1 MSSASQ
7 RIEEF
12 KKSYIELKPSISAK
26 RAAIFTESHKQTE
39 GQAVII
45 RRAKAFKAVCEQ
57 IPATIFGGELVV
69 GAIGE
74 FRKAGIVCP
83 EYSWQWVDNE
93 MDSFA
98 SRTQDPYCIDDLTK
112 YQLRK
117 DIFPYWQG
125 KSLEETFLS
134 RIHPE
139 TANILI
145 DTGILDSDSKWRN
158 AVGEITAD
166 YQDLIFKKGFSGIK
180 AEAEAKLARLEPT
193 STEALEQ
200 IEFYQ
205 AATLVAEGIIT
216 LANRYADK
224 AAELA
229 KAEPNRQRKM
239 ELEEIASVCRCVPEQ
254 PPETFREAIQTVWF
268 TQLGSILSENSL
280 ALNLGRFD
288 QYMYA
293 YYAKDIAAGKLDKA
307 QAQELIEALWIKLSE
322 WVWAISSNTAK
333 FFAGYNSFQN
343 LTVGGRTR
351 DGRDATNELS
361 FMCLQATE
369 NVKTHQPGLSV
380 RIHPDS
386 PDEFLLAVC
395 KLIRVGTGFPAV
407 HNDRIGSAMLVA
419 AGLSPEDA
427 RDWSNCGCVVP
438 HFRKV
443 GEWTSAVSVNLAASV
458 EYALNQG
465 KSRITGKQMGLP
477 EQAASTFISYEDVK
491 AAIFRQIAYLVK
503 HSVVGTI
510 TAQQIHA
517 EMVPRPYLS
526 LLVDGCM
533 EKGKDLSKGGAKY
546 NVGPVLTGIGVADTA
561 NSLAMIK
568 KLVFE
573 EQKTTLAEICQAL
586 DANWQGYEALRQAA
600 LACPKYGND
609 IDYVDSIAV
618 EITEFYHQQ
627 IVAYKDFFGSKFN
640 SAFMGISNYIPAGSV
655 IGATPDGR
663 KSQTP
668 LTEGVSPHAGTDLTS
683 PTAAMRSVA
692 KINHDIHSGG
702 TLMNVKLAPE
712 LLQSER
718 DLKNLAA
725 LIRAYFAL
733 GAFHVQFNVI
743 STETLRKAQENPEDY
758 RDMLVRV
765 AGYST
770 QFVNLSREAQ
780 DAIIE
785 RTTYDT
791 M

>member
-1 MSSASQ
+1 MSTQ
-7 RIEEF
+7 RITEF
-12 KKSYIELKPSISAK
+12 KKSYIDLKPSISVK
-26 RAAIFTESHKQTE
+26 RALAFTASHKQTE
-39 GQAVII
+39 GEAVII
-45 RRAKAFKAVCEQ
+45 RRAKAFKAVCET
-57 IPATIFGGELVV
+57 IPATIFDHELIV

-74 FRKAGIVCP
+74 FRKCGIVCP
-83 EYSWQWVDNE
+83 EYSWQWVDKE

-98 SRTQDPYCIDDLTK
+98 SRSQDPYCIDDITK
-112 YQLRK
+112 RTLRNEV
-117 DIFPYWQG
+117 FPYWQG
-125 KSLEETFLS
+125 KSLEETFRS
-134 RIHPE
+134 RLNPE
-139 TANILI
+139 TANILV
-145 DTGILDSDSKWRN
+145 DTGIIDNDSKWRN
-158 AVGEITAD
+158 AVGEVTAD
-166 YQDLIFKKGFSGIK
+166 YQDVIFKKGFGGLQ
-180 AEAEAKLARLEPT
+180 AEALAHLAELEPVT
-193 STEALEQ
+193 VEAMEK
-200 IEFYQ
+200 INFYR
-205 AATLVAEGIIT
+205 AAVLVSEGIIT
-216 LANRYADK
+216 LANRYAEQAEQLARTEQDAGRK
-224 AAELA
+224 AELLA
-229 KAEPNRQRKM
+229 
-239 ELEEIASVCRCVPEQ
+239 IARNCRRVPEQ
-254 PPETFREAIQTVWF
+254 PPTTFYEAIQMVWF

-288 QYMYA
+288 QYMHPYFA
-293 YYAKDIAAGKLDKA
+293 ADIEKGLLTKE

-361 FMCLQATE
+361 FMCLQATA

-386 PDEFLLAVC
+386 PDEFMLAVC
-395 KLIRVGTGFPAV
+395 RLISAGTGFPAV
-407 HNDRIGSAMLVA
+407 HNDRVGSAMLVA

-438 HFRKV
+438 HFRKI
-443 GEWTSAVSVNLAASV
+443 GEWTSAVSVNLAAAV

-465 KSRITGKQMGLP
+465 KSRIDGKKMGLD
-477 EQAASTFISYEDVK
+477 EQPADKFSSYEEVK
-491 AAIFRQIAYLVK
+491 AAVFRQIAYLVK
-503 HSVVGTI
+503 HSVIGTI

-533 EKGKDLSKGGAKY
+533 DKGKDLSKGGAKY
-546 NVGPVLTGIGVADTA
+546 NVGPVLTGIGVADMA
-561 NSLAMIK
+561 NSLAMIR

-573 EQKTTLAEICQAL
+573 EKKTTLAEICAAL
-586 DANWQGYEALRQAA
+586 DSDWQGYEELRQAA

-609 IDYVDSIAV
+609 IDTVDSIAV
-618 EITEFYHQQ
+618 EISEFYHRE
-627 IVAYKDFFGSKFN
+627 IHAYKDYFGSPFN

-663 KSQTP
+663 RSGTP

-702 TLMNVKLAPE
+702 TLLNVKLAPE
-712 LLQSER
+712 LLKTER
-718 DLKNLAA
+718 SLKNLAA
-725 LIRAYFAL
+725 IIRAYFAL

-743 STETLRKAQENPEDY
+743 SAETLRKAQEHPEDY

-785 RTTYDT
+785 RTTYEA

>member
-1 MSSASQ
+1 MSTQ
-7 RIEEF
+7 RIAEF
-12 KKSYIELKPSISAK
+12 KKSYIDSKPSISVK
-26 RAAIFTESHKQTE
+26 RALAFTASHKQTE
-39 GQAVII
+39 GEAVIL
-45 RRAKAFKAVCEQ
+45 RRAKAFKAVCET
-57 IPATIFGGELVV
+57 IPVTIFDNELIV
-69 GAIGE
+69 GSIGE
-74 FRKAGIVCP
+74 FRKCGIVCP
-83 EYSWQWVDNE
+83 EYSWQWVDRE
-93 MDSFA
+93 MNSFE
-98 SRTQDPYCIDDLTK
+98 SRSQDPYCIDDITK
-112 YQLRK
+112 RTLRNEV
-117 DIFPYWQG
+117 FPYWQG

-134 RIHPE
+134 RLNSE
-139 TANILI
+139 TANILV
-145 DTGILDSDSKWRN
+145 DTGIIDNDSKWRN
-158 AVGEITAD
+158 AVGEVTAD
-166 YQDLIFKKGFSGIK
+166 YQDVIFKKGFGGLK
-180 AEAEAKLARLEPT
+180 AEALAHLAELEPIT
-193 STEALEQ
+193 VEAMEK
-200 IEFYQ
+200 IDFYR
-205 AATLVAEGIIT
+205 AAVLVSDGIVA
-216 LANRYADK
+216 LANRYADQAEQLARTEREAGRK
-224 AAELA
+224 AELLA
-229 KAEPNRQRKM
+229 
-239 ELEEIASVCRCVPEQ
+239 IARNCRRVPEQ
-254 PPETFREAIQTVWF
+254 PPTTFHEAIQMVWF

-288 QYMYA
+288 QYMHPYFA
-293 YYAKDIAAGKLDKA
+293 VDIEKGFLTKD

-361 FMCLQATE
+361 YMCLQATE

-395 KLIRVGTGFPAV
+395 RLISAGTGFPAV
-407 HNDRIGSAMLVA
+407 HNDRVGSAMLVA

-443 GEWTSAVSVNLAASV
+443 GEWTSAVSVNLAAAV

-465 KSRITGKQMGLP
+465 KSRLDGKQMGLA
-477 EQAASTFISYEDVK
+477 EQPADGFSSYEEVK
-491 AAIFRQIAYLVK
+491 AAVFRQIAYLVK
-503 HSVVGTI
+503 HSVIGTI

-526 LLVDGCM
+526 LLVDGCL

-546 NVGPVLTGIGVADTA
+546 NVGPVLTGIGVADMA
-561 NSLAMIK
+561 NSLAMIR

-573 EQKTTLAEICQAL
+573 EKKYTLAEICAAL
-586 DANWQGYEALRQAA
+586 DADWAGYEELRQAA

-618 EITEFYHQQ
+618 EISEFYHQE
-627 IVAYKDFFGSKFN
+627 IHAYKDYFGSPFN

-663 KSQTP
+663 KSGTP

-692 KINHDIHSGG
+692 KINHDVHSGG
-702 TLMNVKLAPE
+702 TLLNVKLAPE
-712 LLQSER
+712 LLKTER
-718 DLKNLAA
+718 NLKNLAA
-725 LIRAYFAL
+725 IIRAYFAL

-743 STETLRKAQENPEDY
+743 SAETLRKAQEHPEDY

-785 RTTYDT
+785 RTTYEA

>member
-1 MSSASQ
+1 MSTQ
-7 RIEEF
+7 RIAEF
-12 KKSYIELKPSISAK
+12 KKSYIDSKPSISVK
-26 RAAIFTESHKQTE
+26 RALAFTASHKQTE
-39 GQAVII
+39 GESVIV
-45 RRAKAFKAVCEQ
+45 RRAKAFKAVCET
-57 IPATIFGGELVV
+57 IPATIFDHELIV

-74 FRKAGIVCP
+74 FRKCGIVCP
-83 EYSWQWVDNE
+83 EYSWQWVDKE

-98 SRTQDPYCIDDLTK
+98 SRNQDPYCIDDITK
-112 YQLRK
+112 RTLRNEV
-117 DIFPYWQG
+117 FPYWQG

-134 RIHPE
+134 RLNPE
-139 TANILI
+139 TANILV
-145 DTGILDSDSKWRN
+145 DTGIIDNDSKWRN
-158 AVGEITAD
+158 AVGEVTAD
-166 YQDLIFKKGFSGIK
+166 YQDVIFKKGFGGIR
-180 AEAEAKLARLEPT
+180 AEALVHLAELEPVT
-193 STEALEQ
+193 VEALEK
-200 IEFYQ
+200 IDFYR
-205 AATLVAEGIIT
+205 AAVLVSEGIIT
-216 LANRYADK
+216 LANRYADQAEQLARTEQDAGRK
-224 AAELA
+224 AEL
-229 KAEPNRQRKM
+229 
-239 ELEEIASVCRCVPEQ
+239 LVIAQNCRRVPEQ
-254 PPETFREAIQTVWF
+254 PPTTFYEAIQMVWF

-288 QYMYA
+288 QYMHPYFA
-293 YYAKDIAAGKLDKA
+293 ADIEKGLLTKE

-361 FMCLQATE
+361 YMCLQATA

-386 PDEFLLAVC
+386 PDEFMLAVC
-395 KLIRVGTGFPAV
+395 RLISAGTGFPAV
-407 HNDRIGSAMLVA
+407 HNDRVGSAMLVA

-438 HFRKV
+438 HFRKI
-443 GEWTSAVSVNLAASV
+443 GEWTSAVSVNLAAAV

-465 KSRITGKQMGLP
+465 KSRIDGKQMGLV
-477 EQAASTFISYEDVK
+477 EQPADRFSSYEEVK
-491 AAIFRQIAYLVK
+491 AAVFRQIAYLVK
-503 HSVVGTI
+503 HSVIGTI

-533 EKGKDLSKGGAKY
+533 DKGKDLSKGGAKY
-546 NVGPVLTGIGVADTA
+546 NVGPVLTGIGVADMA
-561 NSLAMIK
+561 NSLAMIR

-573 EQKTTLAEICQAL
+573 EKKTTLAEICAAL
-586 DANWQGYEALRQAA
+586 DADWAGYEELRQAA

-609 IDYVDSIAV
+609 IDTVDSIAV
-618 EITEFYHQQ
+618 EISEFYHRE
-627 IVAYKDFFGSKFN
+627 IHAYKDYFGSPFN

-663 KSQTP
+663 KSGTP

-692 KINHDIHSGG
+692 KINHDVHSGG
-702 TLMNVKLAPE
+702 TLLNVKLAPE
-712 LLQSER
+712 LLKTER
-718 DLKNLAA
+718 NLKNLAA
-725 LIRAYFAL
+725 IIRAYFAL

-743 STETLRKAQENPEDY
+743 SAETLRKAQEHPEDY

-785 RTTYDT
+785 RTTYEA

>member
-1 MSSASQ
+1 MSTQ
-7 RIEEF
+7 RITEF
-12 KKSYIELKPSISAK
+12 KKSYIDLKPSISVK
-26 RAAIFTESHKQTE
+26 RALAFTASHKQTE
-39 GQAVII
+39 GEAVII
-45 RRAKAFKAVCEQ
+45 RRAKAFKAVCET
-57 IPATIFGGELVV
+57 IPATIFDHELIV

-74 FRKAGIVCP
+74 FRKCGIVCP
-83 EYSWQWVDNE
+83 EYSWQWVDKE

-98 SRTQDPYCIDDLTK
+98 SRSQDPYCIDDITK
-112 YQLRK
+112 RTLRNEV
-117 DIFPYWQG
+117 FPYWQG

-134 RIHPE
+134 RLNPE
-139 TANILI
+139 TANILV
-145 DTGILDSDSKWRN
+145 DTGIIDNDSKWRN
-158 AVGEITAD
+158 AVGEVTAD
-166 YQDLIFKKGFSGIK
+166 YQDVIFKKGFGGLQ
-180 AEAEAKLARLEPT
+180 AEALAHLAELEPVT
-193 STEALEQ
+193 VEAMEK
-200 IEFYQ
+200 INFYR
-205 AATLVAEGIIT
+205 AAVLVSEGIIT
-216 LANRYADK
+216 LANRYAEQAEQLARTEQDAGRK
-224 AAELA
+224 AELLA
-229 KAEPNRQRKM
+229 
-239 ELEEIASVCRCVPEQ
+239 IARNCRRVPEQ
-254 PPETFREAIQTVWF
+254 PPTTFYEAIQMVWF

-288 QYMYA
+288 QYMHPYFA
-293 YYAKDIAAGKLDKA
+293 ADIEKGLLTKE

-361 FMCLQATE
+361 YMCLQATA

-386 PDEFLLAVC
+386 PDEFMLAVC
-395 KLIRVGTGFPAV
+395 RLISAGTGFPAV
-407 HNDRIGSAMLVA
+407 HNDRVGSAMLVA

-438 HFRKV
+438 HFRKI
-443 GEWTSAVSVNLAASV
+443 GEWTSAVSVNLAAAV

-465 KSRITGKQMGLP
+465 KSRIDGKKMGLD
-477 EQAASTFISYEDVK
+477 EQPADKFSSYEEVK
-491 AAIFRQIAYLVK
+491 AAVFRQIAYLVK
-503 HSVVGTI
+503 HSVIGTI

-533 EKGKDLSKGGAKY
+533 DKGKDLSKGGAKY
-546 NVGPVLTGIGVADTA
+546 NVGPVLTGIGVADMA
-561 NSLAMIK
+561 NSLAMIR

-573 EQKTTLAEICQAL
+573 EKKTTLAEICAAL
-586 DANWQGYEALRQAA
+586 DSDWQGYEELRQAA

-609 IDYVDSIAV
+609 IDTVDSIAV
-618 EITEFYHQQ
+618 EISEFYHRE
-627 IVAYKDFFGSKFN
+627 IHAYKDYFGSPFN

-663 KSQTP
+663 RSGTP

-702 TLMNVKLAPE
+702 TLLNVKLAPE
-712 LLQSER
+712 LLKTER
-718 DLKNLAA
+718 SLKNLAA
-725 LIRAYFAL
+725 IIRAYFAL

-743 STETLRKAQENPEDY
+743 SAETLRKAQEHPEDY

-785 RTTYDT
+785 RTTYEA

>member
-1 MSSASQ
+1 MSSK

-12 KKSYIELKPSISAK
+12 KRSYIESKPSISIK
-26 RAAIFTESHKQTE
+26 RALAFTASHKQTE
-39 GQAVII
+39 GEAVII
-45 RRAKAFKAVCEQ
+45 RRAKAFKAVCES
-57 IPATIFGGELVV
+57 IPATIFDHELIA

-74 FRKAGIVCP
+74 FRKSGIICP
-83 EYSWQWVDNE
+83 EYSWKWVDSE
-93 MDSFA
+93 MDSFS
-98 SRTQDPYCIDDLTK
+98 SRNQDPYCIDDIAKHT
-112 YQLRK
+112 LRK
-117 DIFPYWQG
+117 EIFPYWQG

-134 RIHPE
+134 RINPE

-145 DTGILDSDSKWRN
+145 DTGIIDNDSKWRN
-158 AVGEITAD
+158 AVGEVTAD
-166 YQDLIFKKGFSGIK
+166 YQDLIFKKGFGGLK
-180 AEAEAKLARLEPT
+180 AEALAHIESLEPT
-193 STEALEQ
+193 TLESLEK
-200 IEFYQ
+200 IDFYR
-205 AATLVAEGIIT
+205 AAVLVSDGIIT
-216 LANRYADK
+216 LANRYAAQ

-229 KAEPNRQRKM
+229 QIEADSLRKAE
-239 ELEEIASVCRCVPEQ
+239 LLEIARICRRVPEH
-254 PPETFREAIQTVWF
+254 PPENFHEALQTVWF

-288 QYMYA
+288 QYMYP
-293 YYAKDIAAGKLDKA
+293 YFAKDIETGALTTEK
-307 QAQELIEALWIKLSE
+307 AQELIEALWIKLSE

-361 FMCLQATE
+361 YMCLKATE
-369 NVKTHQPGLSV
+369 SVKTHQPGLSV
-380 RIHPDS
+380 RIHPDT

-395 KLIRVGTGFPAV
+395 RLISAGTGFPAV
-407 HNDRIGSAMLVA
+407 HNDRVGSAMLVA

-443 GEWTSAVSVNLAASV
+443 GEWTSAVSINLAAAV

-465 KSRITGKQMGLP
+465 KSRITGKNMGP
-477 EQAASTFISYEDVK
+477 AEKNATAFTSYEEVK
-491 AAIFRQIAYLVK
+491 SAVYRQIAYLIK

-561 NSLAMIK
+561 NSLAMIR

-573 EQKTTLAEICQAL
+573 EQKYTLEEICRAL
-586 DANWQGYEALRQAA
+586 DADWEGFEELRQAA

-618 EITEFYHQQ
+618 DITEFYHQE
-627 IVAYKDFFGSKFN
+627 IRSYKDYFGSPFN

-712 LLQSER
+712 LLKSER
-718 DLKNLAA
+718 NLKNLAGI
-725 LIRAYFAL
+725 IRAYFAL

-743 STETLRKAQENPEDY
+743 STETLRKAQEHPEDY

-785 RTTYDT
+785 RTTYENL
-791 M
+791 

>member
-1 MSSASQ
+1 MSSK
-7 RIEEF
+7 RIEAF
-12 KKSYIELKPSISAK
+12 KRSYIDSKPSISVK
-26 RAAIFTESHKQTE
+26 RALAFTASHKQTE
-39 GQAVII
+39 GEAVIV
-45 RRAKAFKAVCEQ
+45 RRAKAFKAVCET
-57 IPATIFGGELVV
+57 IPATIFDHELIV

-74 FRKAGIVCP
+74 FRKCGIVCP
-83 EYSWQWVDNE
+83 EYSWQWVDKE

-98 SRTQDPYCIDDLTK
+98 SRNQDPYCIDDITK
-112 YQLRK
+112 RTLRNEV
-117 DIFPYWQG
+117 FPYWQG

-134 RIHPE
+134 RLNPE
-139 TANILI
+139 TANILV
-145 DTGILDSDSKWRN
+145 DTGIIDNDSKWRN
-158 AVGEITAD
+158 AVGEVTAD
-166 YQDLIFKKGFSGIK
+166 YQDVIFKKGFGGIR
-180 AEAEAKLARLEPT
+180 AEALAHLAELEPVT
-193 STEALEQ
+193 VEALDK
-200 IEFYQ
+200 INFYR
-205 AATLVAEGIIT
+205 AAVLVSEGIIT
-216 LANRYADK
+216 LANRYAEQAEQLARTEQDAGRK
-224 AAELA
+224 AEL
-229 KAEPNRQRKM
+229 
-239 ELEEIASVCRCVPEQ
+239 LTIARNCRRVPEQ
-254 PPETFREAIQTVWF
+254 PPTTFYEAIQMVWF

-288 QYMYA
+288 QYMHPYFA
-293 YYAKDIAAGKLDKA
+293 ADIEKGLLTKE

-343 LTVGGRTR
+343 LTLGGRTR

-361 FMCLQATE
+361 YMCLKATE

-386 PDEFLLAVC
+386 PDEFMLAVC
-395 KLIRVGTGFPAV
+395 RLISAGTGFPAV
-407 HNDRIGSAMLVA
+407 HNDRVGSAMLVA

-443 GEWTSAVSVNLAASV
+443 GEWTSAVSVNLAAAV

-465 KSRITGKQMGLP
+465 KSRIDGKRMGLD
-477 EQAASTFISYEDVK
+477 EQPADGFSSYEEVK
-491 AAIFRQIAYLVK
+491 AAVFRQIANLVK
-503 HSVVGTI
+503 HSVIGTI

-533 EKGKDLSKGGAKY
+533 DKGKDLSKGGAKY
-546 NVGPVLTGIGVADTA
+546 NVGPVLTGIGVADMA
-561 NSLAMIK
+561 NSLAMIR

-573 EQKTTLAEICQAL
+573 EKKYTLAEICAAL
-586 DANWQGYEALRQAA
+586 DADWAGYEELRQAA

-609 IDYVDSIAV
+609 IDTVDSIAV
-618 EITEFYHQQ
+618 EISEFYHRE
-627 IVAYKDFFGSKFN
+627 IHAYKDYFGSPFN

-663 KSQTP
+663 KSGSP

-702 TLMNVKLAPE
+702 TLLNVKLAPE
-712 LLQSER
+712 LLKTER
-718 DLKNLAA
+718 SLKNLAA
-725 LIRAYFAL
+725 IIRAYFAL

-743 STETLRKAQENPEDY
+743 SAETLRKAQEHPEDY

-785 RTTYDT
+785 RTTYEA

>member
-1 MSSASQ
+1 MSST
-7 RIEEF
+7 RITQF
-12 KKSYIELKPSISAK
+12 KKSYIESKPSISVQ
-26 RAAIFTESHKQTE
+26 RAVAFTESHKQSE
-39 GQAVII
+39 GEAVIV
-45 RRAKAFKAVCEQ
+45 RRAKAFKDVCSS
-57 IPATIFGGELVV
+57 IPATIFDGELLV

-74 FRKAGIVCP
+74 FRKSGIVCP
-83 EYSWQWVDNE
+83 EYSWQWVDKE
-93 MDSFA
+93 MDAFE
-98 SRTQDPYCIDDLTK
+98 SRSQDPYQIDAAAK
-112 YQLRK
+112 EVLRSQ
-117 DIFPYWQG
+117 IFPYWQG

-134 RIHPE
+134 RINKE
-139 TANILI
+139 TAKILV
-145 DTGILDSDSKWRN
+145 DTGIIDNDSKWRS
-158 AVGEITAD
+158 AVGEVTAD
-166 YQDLIFKKGFSGIK
+166 YQDIIFQKGFGGVK
-180 AEAEAKLARLEPT
+180 QDALAKLAQLEPIT
-193 STEALEQ
+193 VAALEQ
-200 IEFYQ
+200 IDFYRS
-205 AATLVAEGIIT
+205 AVLVCEGIIT
-216 LANRYADK
+216 LANRYAER
-224 AAELA
+224 AEELA
-229 KAEPNRQRKM
+229 ANEADAARKK
-239 ELEEIASVCRCVPEQ
+239 ELLAIAAVCRKVPEH
-254 PPETFREAIQTVWF
+254 PPTTFHEAIQTVWF

-288 QYMYA
+288 QYMYP
-293 YYAKDIAAGKLDKA
+293 YYAQDIAAGTLTQEA
-307 QAQELIEALWIKLSE
+307 AQELIEALWIKLSE

-343 LTVGGRTR
+343 LTLGGRTR

-361 FMCLQATE
+361 YMCLKATE

-407 HNDRIGSAMLVA
+407 HNDRVGSAMLLA

-443 GEWTSAVSVNLAASV
+443 GEWTSAVSINLAAAV
-458 EYALNQG
+458 EFALNEG
-465 KSRITGKQMGLP
+465 VSRVTGEKMGLDEVP
-477 EQAASTFISYEDVK
+477 VTEFASFDAVK
-491 AAIFRQIAYLVK
+491 AAYYKQLAHLIK
-503 HSVVGTI
+503 HSVIGSV

-533 EKGKDLSKGGAKY
+533 EKGVDLSRGGAKY
-546 NVGPVLTGIGVADTA
+546 NIGPVLTGIGVADSA
-561 NSLAMIK
+561 NSLAVIK

-573 EQKTTLAEICQAL
+573 EKKYTLRDIAAAL
-586 DANWQGYEALRQAA
+586 ANNWVGYEALRQAA
-600 LACPKYGND
+600 IACPKYGND
-609 IDYVDSIAV
+609 DDYVDSLAV
-618 EITEFYHQQ
+618 EISEFYHQEIKQ
-627 IVAYKDFFGSKFN
+627 YKDYFGSPFN

-663 KSQTP
+663 LAQSP

-692 KINHDIHSGG
+692 KINHDVHSGG
-702 TLMNVKLAPE
+702 TLLNIKFAPE
-712 LLQSER
+712 LLASDR
-718 DLKNLAA
+718 SLRNLASI
-725 LIRAYFAL
+725 IRAYFAL

-743 STETLRKAQENPEDY
+743 STETLRKAQEHPEDY
-758 RDMLVRV
+758 RDLLVRV

-785 RTTYDT
+785 RTTYET
-791 M
+791 L

>member
-1 MSSASQ
+1 MSSK
-7 RIEEF
+7 RIEGF
-12 KKSYIELKPSISAK
+12 KKSYIDSKPSISIQRAK
-26 RAAIFTESHKQTE
+26 AFTASHKNTE
-39 GQAVII
+39 GEAVII
-45 RRAKAFKAVCEQ
+45 RRAKAFRDVCES
-57 IPATIFGGELVV
+57 IPVTLFADELIV
-69 GAIGE
+69 GSIGE
-74 FRKAGIVCP
+74 FRKSGIICP
-83 EYSWQWVDNE
+83 EYSWKWVDKE
-93 MDSFA
+93 MDSFE
-98 SRTQDPYCIDDLTK
+98 SRNQDPYRIDAEAKDM
-112 YQLRK
+112 LRK
-117 DIFPYWQG
+117 EIFPYWQG

-134 RIHPE
+134 RINPE
-139 TANILI
+139 TAKILI
-145 DTGILDSDSKWRN
+145 DTGIIDNDSKWRS

-166 YQDLIFKKGFSGIK
+166 YQDIIFKKGFGGLK
-180 AEAEAKLARLEPT
+180 EEALKQLQSLEPIT
-193 STEALEQ
+193 VEGLEK
-200 IEFYQ
+200 IDFYK
-205 AATLVAEGIIT
+205 AAVLVCEGIIM
-216 LANRYADK
+216 LAHRYSDK

-229 KAEPNRQRKM
+229 QTEKDALRKQELLEISRICQR
-239 ELEEIASVCRCVPEQ
+239 VPEH
-254 PPETFREAIQTVWF
+254 PPENFYEAMQAVWF

-288 QYMYA
+288 QYMYP
-293 YYAKDIAAGKLDKA
+293 YYSEDIKTGAITSEK
-307 QAQELIEALWIKLSE
+307 AQELIEALWIKLSE

-361 FMCLQATE
+361 YMCLKATE

-395 KLIRVGTGFPAV
+395 KLIQAGTGFPAV
-407 HNDRIGSAMLVA
+407 HNDRVGSAMLVA

-443 GEWTSAVSVNLAASV
+443 GEWTSAVSINLAAAI
-458 EYALNQG
+458 EYALNNG
-465 KSRITGKQMGLP
+465 KSRITGKSMGLNEKP
-477 EQAASTFISYEDVK
+477 AVKFKSYEEVK
-491 AAIFRQIAYLVK
+491 TAYYKQLAYLIK
-503 HSVVGTI
+503 HSAVGSI

-517 EMVPRPYLS
+517 EIVPRPYLS
-526 LLVDGCM
+526 MLVDGCV

-546 NVGPVLTGIGVADTA
+546 NLGPVLTGIGVADSA
-561 NSLAMIK
+561 NSLAVIK
-568 KLVFE
+568 RLVFE
-573 EQKTTLAEICQAL
+573 EEKYTLEEISQAL
-586 DANWQGYEALRQAA
+586 AVNWEGYEELRQAA

-609 IDYVDSIAV
+609 NDYVDAIAV
-618 EITEFYHQQ
+618 EITDFYHQE
-627 IVAYKDFFGSKFN
+627 VRSYKDYFGSPFN

-663 KSQTP
+663 KAKSP

-702 TLMNVKLAPE
+702 TLMNVKFAPE
-712 LLQSER
+712 LLKSER
-718 DLKNLAA
+718 NLKNLAA
-725 LIRAYFAL
+725 IIRAYFAL

-743 STETLRKAQENPEDY
+743 STETLRKAQERPEEYKDL
-758 RDMLVRV
+758 LVRV

-785 RTTYDT
+785 RTTYET
-791 M
+791 I

>member
-1 MSSASQ
+1 MSSK
-7 RIEEF
+7 RIEAF
-12 KKSYIELKPSISAK
+12 KRSYIDSKPSISVK
-26 RAAIFTESHKQTE
+26 RALAFTASHKQTE
-39 GQAVII
+39 GEAVIV
-45 RRAKAFKAVCEQ
+45 RRAKAFKAVCET
-57 IPATIFGGELVV
+57 IPATIFDHELIV

-74 FRKAGIVCP
+74 FRKCGIVCP
-83 EYSWQWVDNE
+83 EYSWQWVDKE

-98 SRTQDPYCIDDLTK
+98 SRNQDPYCIDDITK
-112 YQLRK
+112 RTLRNEV
-117 DIFPYWQG
+117 FPYWQG

-134 RIHPE
+134 RLNPE
-139 TANILI
+139 TANILV
-145 DTGILDSDSKWRN
+145 DTGIIDNDSKWRN
-158 AVGEITAD
+158 AVGEVTAD
-166 YQDLIFKKGFSGIK
+166 YQDVIFKRGFGGIR
-180 AEAEAKLARLEPT
+180 AEALAHLAELEPVT
-193 STEALEQ
+193 VEALDK
-200 IEFYQ
+200 INFYR
-205 AATLVAEGIIT
+205 AAVLVSEGIIT
-216 LANRYADK
+216 LSNRYAEQAEQLARTEQDAGRK
-224 AAELA
+224 AEL
-229 KAEPNRQRKM
+229 
-239 ELEEIASVCRCVPEQ
+239 LTIARNCRRVPEQ
-254 PPETFREAIQTVWF
+254 PPTTFYEAIQMVWF

-288 QYMYA
+288 QYMHPYFA
-293 YYAKDIAAGKLDKA
+293 ADIEKGLLTKE

-343 LTVGGRTR
+343 LTLGGRTR

-361 FMCLQATE
+361 YMCLKATE

-386 PDEFLLAVC
+386 PDEFMLAVC
-395 KLIRVGTGFPAV
+395 RLISAGTGFPAV
-407 HNDRIGSAMLVA
+407 HNDRVGSAMLVA

-443 GEWTSAVSVNLAASV
+443 GEWTSAVSVNLAAAV

-465 KSRITGKQMGLP
+465 KSRIDGKRMGLD
-477 EQAASTFISYEDVK
+477 EQPADGFSSYEEVK
-491 AAIFRQIAYLVK
+491 AAVFRQIANLVK
-503 HSVVGTI
+503 HSVIGTI

-533 EKGKDLSKGGAKY
+533 DKGKDLSKGGAKY
-546 NVGPVLTGIGVADTA
+546 NVGPVLTGIGVADMA
-561 NSLAMIK
+561 NSLAMIR

-573 EQKTTLAEICQAL
+573 EKKYTLAEICAAL
-586 DANWQGYEALRQAA
+586 DADWAGYEELRQAA

-609 IDYVDSIAV
+609 IDTVDSIAV
-618 EITEFYHQQ
+618 EISEFYHRE
-627 IVAYKDFFGSKFN
+627 IHAYKDYFGSPFN

-663 KSQTP
+663 KSGSP

-702 TLMNVKLAPE
+702 TLLNVKLAPE
-712 LLQSER
+712 LLKTER
-718 DLKNLAA
+718 SLKNLAA
-725 LIRAYFAL
+725 IIRAYFAL

-743 STETLRKAQENPEDY
+743 SAETLRKAQEHPEDY

-785 RTTYDT
+785 RTTYEA